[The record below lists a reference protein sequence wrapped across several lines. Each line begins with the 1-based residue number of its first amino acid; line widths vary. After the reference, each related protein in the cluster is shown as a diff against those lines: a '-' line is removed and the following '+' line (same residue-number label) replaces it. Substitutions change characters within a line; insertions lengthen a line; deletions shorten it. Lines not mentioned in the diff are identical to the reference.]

1 MKHNHTSWN
10 IKGGN
15 NLVKGKGYEY
25 PVKGS
30 LIYLY
35 ESVAGKAHQAWECYA
50 GL

>member
-1 MKHNHTSWN
+1 MAGQ
-10 IKGGN
+10 IKKK
-15 NLVKGKGYEY
+15 VGKGYEY

-35 ESVAGKAHQAWECYA
+35 ESVAGKAHQAWEYYA